1 MSPICVDDYR
11 MLARRR
17 LPKFLFEYIDGGSY
31 GENTLRANVD
41 DLRKIALRQHVLND
55 VSSIDLSVCLFGR
68 TFSTPFGLG
77 PIGLAGMYARRGE
90 CQAARAAEAA
100 NIPFCLS
107 TMSVCTLDEVAS
119 SVDRPF
125 WFQLYM
131 LKDRAFVIDML
142 ARASALG
149 CEALVFTVDLPV
161 PGMRYRDY
169 RSGLSGQPGW
179 QGAVRR
185 YAQATIR
192 PGWAWDVGIS
202 GRPHTLGNIAPVLA
216 GKSGFEDV
224 LGWAGRNFDPS
235 VTWKDISFVRERWP
249 GPLILK
255 GILEPSD
262 AIRAVEVGVDGL
274 VVSNH
279 GGRQLDGAIST
290 ARALPAIARA
300 VDGKLTI
307 LADGGVR
314 SGLDVARLIA
324 LGADA
329 VLLGRA
335 WAYALGAGGKA
346 AVQQMLSQFEAELRV
361 ALALTG
367 VDRIGKLDS
376 SFVVRDSARI

>member
-1 MSPICVDDYR
+1 
-11 MLARRR
+11 
-17 LPKFLFEYIDGGSY
+17 
-31 GENTLRANVD
+31 
-41 DLRKIALRQHVLND
+41 
-55 VSSIDLSVCLFGR
+55 VSSIDLSVSLFGR
-68 TFSTPFGLG
+68 TFALPFGLG

-90 CQAARAAEAA
+90 CQAARAADAA

-107 TMSVCTLDEVAS
+107 TMSVCTLDEVAA

-131 LKDRAFVIDML
+131 LKDRAFVADML
-142 ARASALG
+142 ARAASLG
-149 CEALVFTVDLPV
+149 CEALLFTVDLPV
-161 PGMRYRDY
+161 PSMRYRDY
-169 RSGLSGQPGW
+169 RSGLSGLPGW
-179 QGAVRR
+179 RGAARR
-185 YAQATIR
+185 YAQAFTR
-192 PGWAWDVGIS
+192 PGWTWDVGIH

-216 GKSGFEDV
+216 GKSGFDDV

-235 VTWKDISFVRERWP
+235 VTWQDLSFVRERWS

-262 AIRAVEVGVDGL
+262 AIRAIEVGADGL

-279 GGRQLDGAIST
+279 GGRQLDGAISS

-300 VDGKLTI
+300 VDGRLTV

-335 WAYALGAGGKA
+335 WAYALGAEGMTG
-346 AVQQMLSQFEAELRV
+346 VQQMLRQIEAELRL

-367 VDRIGKLDS
+367 VDRIGDLDS
-376 SFVVRDSARI
+376 SFVARDSRAETIGPVLAAASQPAR